1 MLPFVQKN
9 VRRIAMA
16 SSLLN
21 FFIWG
26 GSAKIAARH
35 SAIRPIG
42 SKVKSPAWS
51 CLTSSFA
58 NIAMWKR
65 VSSDCIQRKSLFE
78 VALAPENTAAR
89 KKTGFSMTEGETGIE
104 ALKRKKDM

>member
-1 MLPFVQKN
+1 
-9 VRRIAMA
+9 MA

-21 FFIWG
+21 FLVWD
-26 GSAKIAARH
+26 GSANIAARH
-35 SAIRPIG
+35 SSIRPTG

-65 VSSDCIQRKSLFE
+65 VTSDCILRKSLFGI
-78 VALAPENTAAR
+78 ALAPETTAAR
-89 KKTGFSMTEGETGIE
+89 ERNRLCGDRKATGIE
-104 ALKRKKDM
+104 APKRKKGMEVISDYRADFLL